1 MPDVADDRA
10 AAYFTLPLIAWQ
22 KRHGR
27 HDLPWQNTR
36 DPYRI
41 WLSEIMLQQTQVGSV
56 IPYYARFLERFPTI
70 ADLAAAPIEEVLAHW
85 AGLGYY
91 TRARNLHKAAQQIM
105 AQHGGTFPADF
116 DAILALPGIGRSTA
130 AAISAFAFGARQA
143 ILDGNVKR
151 VLARFF
157 CIEGDVSGAR
167 GERRLWPLA
176 ESLLPAQEMEVYT
189 QGVMDL
195 GATLC
200 KPAQPNCAAC
210 PVAPGCQARQQ
221 GRALEFPQPRERKV
235 LPEKTTQM
243 LLLVHGEH
251 IWLARRPEQGI
262 WGGLLSFLEI
272 DAGADAVAYCRDQ
285 LDLRVA
291 PLRAMDRL
299 THTFTHFKLHIT
311 PTVLQVATRQELP
324 GGQWLSLEAAL
335 ATGIPTPV
343 RKLLDKLR
351 TQLANPELPLAAD

>member
-70 ADLAAAPIEEVLAHW
+70 ADLAAAPIEDVLSHW

-91 TRARNLHKAAQQIM
+91 TRARNLHKAAQQIV
-105 AQHGGTFPADF
+105 ARHGGVFPADF
-116 DAILALPGIGRSTA
+116 EAILALPGIGRSTA

-157 CIEGDVSGAR
+157 CIEGDVSGPR

-189 QGVMDL
+189 QAVMDL
-195 GATLC
+195 GATIC
-200 KPAQPNCAAC
+200 RPTRPNCTAC

-221 GRALEFPQPRERKV
+221 GRAMEFPQPRERKV
-235 LPEKTTQM
+235 LPEKSTQM
-243 LLLVHGEH
+243 LLLVHDAH
-251 IWLARRPEQGI
+251 VWLARRPEQGI
-262 WGGLLSFLEI
+262 WGGLLSFPEI
-272 DAGADAVAYCRDQ
+272 GTDADAVAYCRDE
-285 LDLRVA
+285 LG
-291 PLRAMDRL
+291 LRAAPQRAIGQL

-311 PTVLQVATRQELP
+311 PTVLRATARQALP
-324 GGQWLSLEAAL
+324 GGQWLALEAAL
-335 ATGIPTPV
+335 ASGIPTPV
-343 RKLLDKLR
+343 RKLLEKLR